1 MNVQKNKERQQ
12 REERKRKKKQ
22 RESRE
27 KRKRKRERKREK
39 RKRKEREEKRAEKN
53 HENPYPHFCNISP
66 ANHPIEAPTG
76 HPGPQNAPQNG
87 SKNLQNP
94 PKLAPGALGTPPLA
108 NLPQTLI
115 SEVNFG
121 PHFGTGRGPKNRPKI
136 DFFLKK
142 ARQGAFFWRIWP
154 RAQFFSIFSSIL
166 VRFWAKNRCFF

>member
-53 HENPYPHFCNISP
+53 NENPYPHFCNISP

-76 HPGPQNAPQNG
+76 HPGPQNASQNG
-87 SKNLQNP
+87 KNLQNP
-94 PKLAPGALGTPPLA
+94 PKLAPGALGTPP
-108 NLPQTLI
+108 P
-115 SEVNFG
+115 G
-121 PHFGTGRGPKNRPKI
+121 PIYPK
-136 DFFLKK
+136 F
-142 ARQGAFFWRIWP
+142 
-154 RAQFFSIFSSIL
+154 
-166 VRFWAKNRCFF
+166 